1 MKFTAKTLKG
11 DIVQL
16 DMDES
21 ATVTNINNKGP
32 GLKRI
37 NQKAKRHRY

>member
-16 DMDES
+16 DMEET
-21 ATVTNINNKGP
+21 ATVSNINNKGP
-32 GLKRI
+32 
-37 NQKAKRHRY
+37 